1 MNHAVWCSL
10 HQRPGLQDFL
20 QRLISGHSTHG
31 VADIASCSLS
41 ADPLLAAQSV
51 GAIDTDNF
59 DPANKSSKLVSRGLS
74 QKYLNKL
81 MVFLESCTP
90 PPTHRSLQ
98 RLELRKRRCVQVHRF
113 RSPTLAR
120 NRLLSQCNTGQLWR
134 RRAEKK
140 VNTNTE
146 VLLSFAQRT
155 HLKNT
160 MHPYNSTELVLSV
173 SCKHSTTPRQKIKE
187 LYT

>member
-10 HQRPGLQDFL
+10 HPQPRLQDFL

-41 ADPLLAAQSV
+41 ADPLAAQSV

-74 QKYLNKL
+74 QKYPNKS

-120 NRLLSQCNTGQLWR
+120 NRLLSQCSATQGNCGEDAL
-134 RRAEKK
+134 KK
-140 VNTNTE
+140 
-146 VLLSFAQRT
+146 
-155 HLKNT
+155 K
-160 MHPYNSTELVLSV
+160 
-173 SCKHSTTPRQKIKE
+173 
-187 LYT
+187 

>member
-59 DPANKSSKLVSRGLS
+59 DPANTSSKLVSRGLS
-74 QKYLNKL
+74 QKISK
-81 MVFLESCTP
+81 VS
-90 PPTHRSLQ
+90 Q
-98 RLELRKRRCVQVHRF
+98 QVNGFPRI
-113 RSPTLAR
+113 L
-120 NRLLSQCNTGQLWR
+120 
-134 RRAEKK
+134 
-140 VNTNTE
+140 
-146 VLLSFAQRT
+146 
-155 HLKNT
+155 
-160 MHPYNSTELVLSV
+160 
-173 SCKHSTTPRQKIKE
+173 HSTSYPSLLAALGTSQTAVCPSTSIQEPNIGAQPAPLPVQHRATVAK
-187 LYT
+187 TR